1 LKKGILVFQKG
12 QLVFQKGQ
20 LVLKKG
26 TLVLKKGILVF
37 GKGQLVFGKGQ
48 LVFRKGILV
57 FGKGILVLVSQGVP
71 GTERQTLLLLLNS
84 FFPFCFSSRQLPIG
98 FFFCPGCPSF
108 YFMVQLFTLWLYNKE
123 QLCAY
128 CQAFL
133 Y

>member
-1 LKKGILVFQKG
+1 LLKGKLV
-12 QLVFQKGQ
+12 LIKGQ

-26 TLVLKKGILVF
+26 TLVLGKGQLVLEKGILVLGKGILVF
-37 GKGQLVFGKGQ
+37 
-48 LVFRKGILV
+48 R
-57 FGKGILVLVSQGVP
+57 KGILVLVSQGVP
-71 GTERQTLLLLLNS
+71 GTERQTLLLLLTGL
-84 FFPFCFSSRQLPIG
+84 FPCCFPSRQLPIG

-108 YFMVQLFTLWLYNKE
+108 YFMIQLFTLWLYDKE